1 MKIIL
6 AQPRG
11 FCAGVVRAIDVVE
24 RALVKYGAPV
34 YVRHEIVHNRNVVE
48 SLKAKG
54 ARFVEDLD
62 EVPEGAV
69 TIFSA
74 HGVSRKVENEAKARS
89 LPTIDATCPLVTK
102 VHNQGRRYIAQ
113 GRTVVFIGHAGHPE
127 VEGKLGQIDGE
138 LHLVENEDDVEG
150 LSIPAGA
157 PIAYITQT
165 TLSVD
170 DTRGIIAALHRRFSD
185 VAGPEIRDICYATQN
200 RQSAVRELSRIADIL
215 IVVGARNSSNSNR
228 LREIGEEAGLPSY
241 LVADSSEIDTEW
253 VRNVGVVGV
262 TAGASAPEVVV
273 EDVVQTLMQIAP
285 SEVSFLDGPI
295 ETVSFRLPAELMG

>member
-24 RALVKYGAPV
+24 RALIKYGAPV
-34 YVRHEIVHNRNVVE
+34 YVRHEIVHNHHVVE

-74 HGVSRKVENEAKARS
+74 HGVSREVEDEAKARS

-113 GRTVVFIGHAGHPE
+113 GRTVV
-127 VEGKLGQIDGE
+127 
-138 LHLVENEDDVEG
+138 
-150 LSIPAGA
+150 
-157 PIAYITQT
+157 
-165 TLSVD
+165 LSVMPAIRKSKGRWAKSTANCISSK
-170 DTRGIIAALHRRFSD
+170 TRTTWKGFHPRR
-185 VAGPEIRDICYATQN
+185 A
-200 RQSAVRELSRIADIL
+200 SR
-215 IVVGARNSSNSNR
+215 
-228 LREIGEEAGLPSY
+228 
-241 LVADSSEIDTEW
+241 
-253 VRNVGVVGV
+253 
-262 TAGASAPEVVV
+262 
-273 EDVVQTLMQIAP
+273 
-285 SEVSFLDGPI
+285 
-295 ETVSFRLPAELMG
+295 